1 MWDEKHCENFLD
13 ALCMFPEQHLIKLER
28 SRAFNPRT
36 NVLTLVELWF
46 PRFGIYYCHYINYF
60 AKAVFCTEL
69 HNTCGTIKNRWQNHL
84 IGWLSDSW
92 RSLQHAHWFDC
103 SRPSTAPS
111 LLAVVLHLCHIDH
124 SQWDKEL
131 KPELT
136 RSLTDQ
142 LCEAILTTSHQHS
155 VTVYTLKYNHV

>member
-13 ALCMFPEQHLIKLER
+13 ALCMFPEQHLIKLQR

-36 NVLTLVELWF
+36 KCFNFVWTAGFRGLEVITGTYLITLLKQTRVH
-46 PRFGIYYCHYINYF
+46 R
-60 AKAVFCTEL
+60 
-69 HNTCGTIKNRWQNHL
+69 GTIKNR
-84 IGWLSDSW
+84 WLSDSW

-111 LLAVVLHLCHIDH
+111 LLAVVLHLCHTDH

>member
-60 AKAVFCTEL
+60 AKAVFVQSYIT
-69 HNTCGTIKNRWQNHL
+69 HV
-84 IGWLSDSW
+84 
-92 RSLQHAHWFDC
+92 
-103 SRPSTAPS
+103 AP
-111 LLAVVLHLCHIDH
+111 LKID
-124 SQWDKEL
+124 D
-131 KPELT
+131 
-136 RSLTDQ
+136 R
-142 LCEAILTTSHQHS
+142 II
-155 VTVYTLKYNHV
+155 